1 VKTIQKH
8 SRLAIAINLALVVI
22 LAGSGCAYLPFF
34 AQKEPA
40 EKFYLSHNL
49 WYGNPREVVSLNYK
63 LGSMIP
69 AGTEV
74 SEIKI
79 YPSTNGIFF
88 REMLQKK
95 KIRIN
100 FQPLCHPNISILE
113 YSERLFTSDPPEQ
126 LLEGLSAEELSCVKA
141 GEIRKGISKTAVL
154 RTLGYPD
161 DRSHAVSDS
170 VWVYWME
177 NTKSIILHF
186 GEDDRLQSTEYAF
199 VSVGIDKVDKDYKFK
214 H

>member
-1 VKTIQKH
+1 MKTMKKH
-8 SRLAIAINLALVVI
+8 SRIARVVFLALVMI

-34 AQKEPA
+34 AQEEPT

-49 WYGNPREVVSLNYK
+49 WYKNPSEVVSLNYK
-63 LGSMIP
+63 LGTMIP

-74 SEIKI
+74 REIKI
-79 YPSTNGIFF
+79 YPSTDGIYF

-95 KIRIN
+95 KIRIK
-100 FQPLCHPNISILE
+100 FKPLCHPNVSILE
-113 YSERLFTSDPPEQ
+113 YSDRLITRESPEQ
-126 LLEGLSAEELSCVKA
+126 LLGGLTDLELSCVKS
-141 GEIRKGISKTAVL
+141 GEVRKGISKTATL
-154 RTLGYPD
+154 RTYGYPD
-161 DRSHAVSDS
+161 DRSHTAGDS
-170 VWVYWME
+170 VWVYWLE